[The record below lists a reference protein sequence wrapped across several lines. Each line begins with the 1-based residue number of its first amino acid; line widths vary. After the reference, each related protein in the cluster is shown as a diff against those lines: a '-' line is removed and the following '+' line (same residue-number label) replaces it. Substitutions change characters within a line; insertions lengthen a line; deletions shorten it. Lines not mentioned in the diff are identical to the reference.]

1 MKTSERRTPSYKIIR
16 EVEQPFIMY
25 VRSTS
30 LKAILM
36 GIFVALVF
44 EFIVNV
50 IALRKVRKLKLTDMT
65 Q

>member
-1 MKTSERRTPSYKIIR
+1 MGVILGCAVSYKIIR